1 MTQQRVAAGWLPPSA
16 QHTRQDRAGRAQ
28 WRAARYR
35 RHAMKDLAL
44 LITAALLLEITVAT
58 LLLG

>member
-1 MTQQRVAAGWLPPSA
+1 MTQQRVTAGWLLPSA
-16 QHTRQDRAGRAQ
+16 QHTRHDRAGRALS
-28 WRAARYR
+28 RPARFR
-35 RHAMKDLAL
+35 RHAMKDLAM